1 MRKLSF
7 VLAFVAA
14 TVAVNAQSKTFKP
27 FKFDFAAGYAIP
39 GGSGAKG
46 GFLFAG
52 EPKYAINDNITLG
65 LRFEA
70 AIMARATWDAT
81 TGTYMSGSVKAQG
94 SYLLTGDYYIN
105 TNK

>member
-1 MRKLSF
+1 MKKLSL

-27 FKFDFAAGYAIP
+27 FKFDFAFGYAIP

-46 GFLFAG
+46 GIIAAG

-70 AIMARATWDAT
+70 AVMARATVDPN
-81 TGTYMSGSVKAQG
+81 TGEMTSGSV
-94 SYLLTGDYYIN
+94 
-105 TNK
+105 